1 MNKAEKEQLLDIY
14 FRMNNKR
21 EFTEYSVF
29 ELNKLVSEAIVIIK
43 KFDIDSNCYKNLL
56 KSQIISK
63 EYHKIPFSKMT
74 QNVTDEHA
82 MKIIQLSQYPI
93 KEFAEK
99 Y

>member
-1 MNKAEKEQLLDIY
+1 MNKSEKEQLLDIY

-29 ELNKLVSEAIVIIK
+29 ELNELVSDAIVIIK
-43 KFDIDSNCYKNLL
+43 RIDIDSECYQNLL
-56 KSQIISK
+56 KAQIISK
-63 EYHKIPFSKMT
+63 EYHKISFSKMT
-74 QNVTDEHA
+74 QNLTNEHA

>member
-1 MNKAEKEQLLDIY
+1 MNKSEKEQLLDIY

-29 ELNKLVSEAIVIIK
+29 ELNELVSEAIGIVKRI
-43 KFDIDSNCYKNLL
+43 DIDSDCYQNLL
-56 KSQIISK
+56 KAQLISK
-63 EYHKIPFSKMT
+63 KYHEIPYSKMK
-74 QNVTDEHA
+74 QNLTDEHA
-82 MKIIQLSQYPI
+82 IKIIQLSQYSI